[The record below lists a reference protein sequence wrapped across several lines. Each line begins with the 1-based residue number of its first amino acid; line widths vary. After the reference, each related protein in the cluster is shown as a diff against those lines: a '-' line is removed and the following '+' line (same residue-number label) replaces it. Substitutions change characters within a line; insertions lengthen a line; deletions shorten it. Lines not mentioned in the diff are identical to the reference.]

1 MESIEIRVD
10 VGGSHDSSA
19 ACNLEE
25 RKFLPETHFENELI
39 NEGTADE
46 ILSIW
51 SKTIADCI
59 KKVIHFKVNGI
70 GFAMPVPFDYVK
82 GIPLFKSENRKYENI
97 YGINIPKLL
106 RKLLYIYNNFPI
118 RFLTMQQRLQLVR
131 IG

>member
-1 MESIEIRVD
+1 MESITIGVY
-10 VGGSHDSSA
+10 VGGSHDSSE
-19 ACNLEE
+19 ACNLGE

-97 YGINIPKLL
+97 YGLNIPKLL